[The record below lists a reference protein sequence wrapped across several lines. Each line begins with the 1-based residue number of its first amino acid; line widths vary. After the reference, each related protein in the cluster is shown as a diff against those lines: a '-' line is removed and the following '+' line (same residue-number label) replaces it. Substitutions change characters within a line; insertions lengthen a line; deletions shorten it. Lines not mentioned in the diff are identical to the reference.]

1 MINFGKKPQDNLG
14 NNNNT
19 ANFAPLDTSGIF
31 PLQIA
36 QATHK
41 KGVSKNSGN
50 EYEKITINAVV
61 LNILTNEPL
70 RSCSLSIF
78 LSATSQ
84 ELQDLLFF
92 TKQFDAEGNIILD
105 DYVEKKGTK
114 KDGSG
119 DYCIEEYRQF
129 QGKKVVAMLRFTGYS
144 DKGNPIFEI
153 LGFVSDSGQSAAE
166 YNANLPP
173 SKHLNAWNSFCNNM
187 QNYLDPENNKTL
199 ARPDYVPPQKLQQ
212 QAQAYGQQ
220 YAQLMQQGYVQQGA
234 PVYAAQTQTGYQQQP
249 VQQMQQGYVQQPPVR
264 QAPQGVVQQVQQMDS
279 MQGVTVQKASDDNL
293 PF

>member
-14 NNNNT
+14 NNINT

-41 KGVSKNSGN
+41 KDVSKKTGK
-50 EYEKITINAVV
+50 EYEQIIINAVV
-61 LNILTNEPL
+61 LNTLTNEPL
-70 RSCSLSIF
+70 RSCSFSIF
-78 LSATSQ
+78 LSASSQ

-105 DYVEKKGTK
+105 DYVEKKGQK

-119 DYCIEEYRQF
+119 EFCIEEYRQF
-129 QGKKVVAMLRFTGYS
+129 QGKKVIAMLRFTGYS
-144 DKGNPIFEI
+144 EKGNPIFEN
-153 LGFVSDSGQSAAE
+153 LGFVSNSGQSAAE
-166 YNANLPP
+166 FNANLPA
-173 SKHLNAWNSFCNNM
+173 SKHLNAWNAFCNNK
-187 QNYLDPENNKTL
+187 QNYLDPENSKTL
-199 ARPDYVPPQKLQQ
+199 ARPDYVSPQKQQQ

-220 YAQLMQQGYVQQGA
+220 YAQPMQQGYVQQGT
-234 PVYAAQTQTGYQQQP
+234 PVYAAQPQTGYQQQP

-264 QAPQGVVQQVQQMDS
+264 HAPQGVVQQVQQMNAL
-279 MQGVTVQKASDDNL
+279 QGATVQKADDDL

>member
-14 NNNNT
+14 NNINT

-41 KGVSKNSGN
+41 KDVSKKTGK
-50 EYEKITINAVV
+50 EYEQIIINAVV
-61 LNILTNEPL
+61 LNIVTNEPL
-70 RSCSLSIF
+70 RSLSFSVF
-78 LSATSQ
+78 LSAISQ

-92 TKQFDAEGNIILD
+92 TKQFDGEGNIILD
-105 DYVEKKGTK
+105 DYVEKKGQK

-119 DYCIEEYRQF
+119 EFCIEEYRQF
-129 QGKKVVAMLRFTGYS
+129 QGKKVIAMLRFTGYS
-144 DKGNPIFEI
+144 EKGNPIFEN
-153 LGFVSDSGQSAAE
+153 LGFVSNSGQSAAE
-166 YNANLPP
+166 FNANLPA
-173 SKHLNAWNSFCNNM
+173 SKHLNAWNAFCNNK
-187 QNYLDPENNKTL
+187 QNYLDPENSKTL
-199 ARPDYVPPQKLQQ
+199 ARPDYVSPQKQQQ

-220 YAQLMQQGYVQQGA
+220 YAQPMQQGYVQQGT
-234 PVYAAQTQTGYQQQP
+234 PVYAALPQTGYQQQP

-264 QAPQGVVQQVQQMDS
+264 QAPQGVVQQVQQMNAL
-279 MQGVTVQKASDDNL
+279 QGATVQKADDDL

>member
-14 NNNNT
+14 NNINT

-36 QATHK
+36 QATHRK
-41 KGVSKNSGN
+41 DVSKKTGK
-50 EYEKITINAVV
+50 EYEQIIINAVV
-61 LNILTNEPL
+61 LNIVTNEPL
-70 RSCSLSIF
+70 RSLSFSVF
-78 LSATSQ
+78 LSASSQ

-105 DYVEKKGTK
+105 DYVEKRGTK

-119 DYCIEEYRQF
+119 DYCIEEYKQF

-144 DKGNPIFEI
+144 DKGNPIFEN
-153 LGFVSDSGQSAAE
+153 LGFVSKTGQSAAE
-166 YNANLPP
+166 FNANLPA
-173 SKHLNAWNSFCNNM
+173 SKHLNAWNAFCNNK

-199 ARPDYVPPQKLQQ
+199 ARPDYVSPQK

-220 YAQLMQQGYVQQGA
+220 YAQPMQQGYVQQGT
-234 PVYAAQTQTGYQQQP
+234 PVYAAQPQTGYQQQP

-264 QAPQGVVQQVQQMDS
+264 QAPQGVVQQVQQMNAL
-279 MQGVTVQKASDDNL
+279 QGATVQKADDDL

>member
-1 MINFGKKPQDNLG
+1 MINFGKKPQDNLS
-14 NNNNT
+14 NNINT

-41 KGVSKNSGN
+41 KDISKKNGKP
-50 EYEKITINAVV
+50 YEQIIINAVV
-61 LNILTNEPL
+61 LNIVTNEPL
-70 RSCSLSIF
+70 RSLSF
-78 LSATSQ
+78 SVYLSATSQ

-105 DYVEKKGTK
+105 DYVEKRGTK

-119 DYCIEEYRQF
+119 DYCIKEYKQF

-144 DKGNPIFEI
+144 DKGNPIFEN
-153 LGFVSDSGQSAAE
+153 LGFVSKTGQSAAE
-166 YNANLPP
+166 FNANLPA
-173 SKHLNAWNSFCNNM
+173 SKHLNAWNAFCNNK
-187 QNYLDPENNKTL
+187 QNYLDPDNNKTL
-199 ARPDYVPPQKLQQ
+199 ARPDYVPPQKQQQ

-220 YAQLMQQGYVQQGA
+220 YAQPVQQGYIQQGA

-249 VQQMQQGYVQQPPVR
+249 VQQMQQGYIQQPPVR
-264 QAPQGVVQQVQQMDS
+264 QAPQGVVQQVQQMNAL
-279 MQGVTVQKASDDNL
+279 QGATVQKADDDI

>member
-14 NNNNT
+14 NNINT

-36 QATHK
+36 QATHRK
-41 KGVSKNSGN
+41 DVSKKTGK
-50 EYEKITINAVV
+50 EYEQIIINAVV
-61 LNILTNEPL
+61 LNTLTNEPL
-70 RSCSLSIF
+70 RSCSFSVF

-105 DYVEKKGTK
+105 DYVEKRGTK

-119 DYCIEEYRQF
+119 DYCIEEYKQF

-144 DKGNPIFEI
+144 DKGNPIFEN
-153 LGFVSDSGQSAAE
+153 LGFVSKTGQSAAE
-166 YNANLPP
+166 FNANLPA
-173 SKHLNAWNSFCNNM
+173 SKHLNAWNAFCNNK
-187 QNYLDPENNKTL
+187 QNYLDPKNSKTL
-199 ARPDYVPPQKLQQ
+199 ARPDYVPPQKQQQ

-220 YAQLMQQGYVQQGA
+220 YAQPMQQGYVQQGT
-234 PVYAAQTQTGYQQQP
+234 PVYAAQPQTGYQQQP

-264 QAPQGVVQQVQQMDS
+264 QAPQGVVQQVQQMNAL
-279 MQGVTVQKASDDNL
+279 QGATVQKADDDV

>member
-14 NNNNT
+14 NNINT

-36 QATHK
+36 QATHRK
-41 KGVSKNSGN
+41 DVSKKTGK
-50 EYEKITINAVV
+50 EYEQIIINAVV
-61 LNILTNEPL
+61 LNIVTNEPL
-70 RSCSLSIF
+70 RSLSFSVF
-78 LSATSQ
+78 LSASSQ

-119 DYCIEEYRQF
+119 EFCIEEYRQF

-144 DKGNPIFEI
+144 EKGNPIFEN
-153 LGFVSDSGQSAAE
+153 LGFVSKTGQSAAE
-166 YNANLPP
+166 FNANLPAK
-173 SKHLNAWNSFCNNM
+173 KHLNAWNAFCNNM
-187 QNYLDPENNKTL
+187 QNYLEPENNKTL
-199 ARPDYVPPQKLQQ
+199 ARPDYVSPQK

-220 YAQLMQQGYVQQGA
+220 YAQPMQQGYVQQGT
-234 PVYAAQTQTGYQQQP
+234 PVYAAQPQTGYQQQP

-264 QAPQGVVQQVQQMDS
+264 QAPQGVVQQVQQMNAL
-279 MQGVTVQKASDDNL
+279 QGATVQKATDDDL

>member
-1 MINFGKKPQDNLG
+1 M
-14 NNNNT
+14 
-19 ANFAPLDTSGIF
+19 
-31 PLQIA
+31 
-36 QATHK
+36 
-41 KGVSKNSGN
+41 
-50 EYEKITINAVV
+50 V
-61 LNILTNEPL
+61 LNTVTNEPL
-70 RSCSLSIF
+70 RSLSFSAF

-105 DYVEKKGTK
+105 DYVEKRGTK

-119 DYCIEEYRQF
+119 DYCIEEYKQF

-144 DKGNPIFEI
+144 DKGNPIFEN
-153 LGFVSDSGQSAAE
+153 LGFVSKTGQSAAE
-166 YNANLPP
+166 FNANLPA
-173 SKHLNAWNSFCNNM
+173 SKHLNAWNAFCNNK

-199 ARPDYVPPQKLQQ
+199 ARPDYVPPQKQQQ

-220 YAQLMQQGYVQQGA
+220 YAQPMQQGYVQQGS
-234 PVYAAQTQTGYQQQP
+234 PVYAAQPQTGYQQQP

-264 QAPQGVVQQVQQMDS
+264 QAPQGVVQQVQQMNAL
-279 MQGVTVQKASDDNL
+279 QGATVHKADDDL

>member
-14 NNNNT
+14 NNINT

-41 KGVSKNSGN
+41 KDVSKKNGKA
-50 EYEKITINAVV
+50 YEQIIINAVV
-61 LNILTNEPL
+61 LNTVTNEPL
-70 RSCSLSIF
+70 RSLSFSVF
-78 LSATSQ
+78 LSAISQ

-105 DYVEKKGTK
+105 DYVEKKGQK

-119 DYCIEEYRQF
+119 EFCIEEYRQF
-129 QGKKVVAMLRFTGYS
+129 QGKKVIAMLRFTGYS
-144 DKGNPIFEI
+144 EKGNPIFEN
-153 LGFVSDSGQSAAE
+153 LGFVSNSGQSAAE
-166 YNANLPP
+166 FNANLPA
-173 SKHLNAWNSFCNNM
+173 SKHLNAWNAFCNNK

-199 ARPDYVPPQKLQQ
+199 ARPAYVPPQKQQQ

-220 YAQLMQQGYVQQGA
+220 YAQPMQQGYVQQGT
-234 PVYAAQTQTGYQQQP
+234 PVYAAQPQSGYQQQP

-264 QAPQGVVQQVQQMDS
+264 QAPQGVVQQVQQMNAL
-279 MQGVTVQKASDDNL
+279 QGATVQKVDDDL